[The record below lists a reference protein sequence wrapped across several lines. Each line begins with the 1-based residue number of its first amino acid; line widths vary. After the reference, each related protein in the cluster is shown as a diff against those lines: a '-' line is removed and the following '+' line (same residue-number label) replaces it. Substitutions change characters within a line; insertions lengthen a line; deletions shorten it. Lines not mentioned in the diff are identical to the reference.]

1 MNKIVSFLVSKEYS
15 NSKLDDIISKSDIS
29 INESI
34 INYGVLIYE
43 CANTLEGA
51 KLQDASKLLHLEE
64 NIILKNDCKRLQDQ
78 IQVLNNSISALT
90 NEKHN
95 DITSFI
101 ERGKQII
108 KEEYQIIS
116 NIQADNNKKLEND
129 LQKAQLQ
136 IQELTN
142 KLISNNGISSDKID
156 SGINQLNQ
164 KFTSYFDK
172 IFSNNTA
179 KGEYGEDFV
188 QNYLIDKFSGSL
200 IIDTHK
206 ETAKGDILF
215 EFNQLKMLIE
225 IKNVQAVKPTEID
238 KFYRDIEMQK
248 DSINSALFISLN
260 DTNIMQGKKNIHFEI
275 KYNIPIF
282 MITNAFNQPENIRL
296 AIIIIEYL
304 IKHQFIFDQ
313 MGDSSTP
320 DNSSQQQQLQLLITA
335 INEIYDYIQM
345 QKNTLDGDASLI
357 QKLQENLKKRE
368 NQIINI
374 DIIINNIFKQYPQ
387 LHISNKKE
395 LEGAEKGNIGIQK
408 SSHMKSIIDKILKY
422 LTESNTIKFNYSN
435 INNKFLKQLSVSDND
450 IRNAK
455 GIKQIQKEFQ
465 LCYKPEII

>member
-116 NIQADNNKKLEND
+116 NIQLENNKKLEID

-179 KGEYGEDFV
+179 KGDYGEDFV

-215 EFNQLKMLIE
+215 EFNKLKMLIE
-225 IKNVQAVKPTEID
+225 IKNVQTVKPTEIE

-296 AIIIIEYL
+296 SIIIIEYL

-313 MGDSSTP
+313 MGDVSIP
-320 DNSSQQQQLQLLITA
+320 DNSSQLQLLITA
-335 INEIYDYIQM
+335 INEIYDYVQM
-345 QKNTLDGDASLI
+345 QKNTLDCDNTLI

-395 LEGAEKGNIGIQK
+395 SEKSENEIQK
-408 SSHMKSIIDKILKY
+408 SAHMKSIIDKILKY
-422 LTESNTIKFNYSN
+422 LTENNIIKFNYSN
-435 INNKFLKQLSVSDND
+435 INNKFLKQISISDND

-465 LCYKPEII
+465 LCYKLTI